1 MYLEGV
7 HLRKCEGDKFLE
19 ISFQLPKMSEAAILS
34 TCDVP
39 TAAVCVEQ
47 PLAGKPP
54 ILQQIEIVVRT
65 WKMEDMDVMQKYGIK
80 LFKQ

>member
-1 MYLEGV
+1 M
-7 HLRKCEGDKFLE
+7 RKSGGDQFLE
-19 ISFQLPKMSEAAILS
+19 IIIHLPKMSEAAILS

-39 TAAVCVEQ
+39 TATVRVDQ

-54 ILQQIEIVVRT
+54 TPQQIEIVVHT
-65 WKMEDMDVMQKYGIK
+65 WKMEDTEVMQKYGIK